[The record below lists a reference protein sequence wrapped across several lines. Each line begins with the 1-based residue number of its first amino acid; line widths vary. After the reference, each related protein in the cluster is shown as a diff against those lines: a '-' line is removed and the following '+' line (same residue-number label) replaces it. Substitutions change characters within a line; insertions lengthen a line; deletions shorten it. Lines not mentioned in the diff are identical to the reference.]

1 MGLTTAQIKAD
12 GHWVFVDFP
21 TEDIVISGTTYA
33 CQVLDLSKG
42 NDWGEGGLMSEVVLR
57 VAIERDKIGT
67 IPTQGTLATIGT
79 STYRIGR
86 EEQDDE
92 AAPITIDLTHNDSR

>member
-1 MGLTTAQIKAD
+1 MGLTTAQIKRD
-12 GHWVFVDFP
+12 GSWVFKDFP
-21 TEDIVISGTTYA
+21 TETISIDSADYE
-33 CQVLDLSKG
+33 CLVLDQSKG

-86 EEQDDE
+86 VEQDDE
-92 AAPITIDLTHNDSR
+92 AAPITIDLTHNDTR